1 MLTDQL
7 LAPMLL
13 ALTLFTAPAGAGA
26 AQHAEEEIRARLAKW
41 TQDFNA
47 GKADAVCSLFS
58 PELRYDFRGY
68 PERGYADICARL
80 TRSLADSSKRY
91 AYALDVREIL
101 VSGDIAVV
109 RLVWTLTVTLGV
121 GDLGGAGHGRLSQ
134 RARWGLENYPLP
146 RLRGARARRSCS
158 GELKFCRVMF
168 EVVDLALCRFQ
179 KQEVSHES

>member
-1 MLTDQL
+1 
-7 LAPMLL
+7 MLL

-109 RLVWTLTVTLGV
+109 RLVWTLTVTLGNGQSV
-121 GDLGGAGHGRLSQ
+121 TSVEPGMDVFRKEPDGAWKIIRYLAYEAPE
-134 RARWGLENYPLP
+134 RAAAVPEN
-146 RLRGARARRSCS
+146 
-158 GELKFCRVMF
+158 
-168 EVVDLALCRFQ
+168 
-179 KQEVSHES
+179 